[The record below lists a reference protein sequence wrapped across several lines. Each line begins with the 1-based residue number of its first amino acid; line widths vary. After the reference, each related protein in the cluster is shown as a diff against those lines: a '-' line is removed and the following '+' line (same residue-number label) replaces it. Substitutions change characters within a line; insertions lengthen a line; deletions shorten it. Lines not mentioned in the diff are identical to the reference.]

1 MTKRIVLCGVLS
13 VLFVGSAHAACS
25 TENPIKIGHAG
36 PMSGGIAHLGKD
48 NENGARMAIE
58 DINRSGGI
66 TIDGQAR
73 CLKLFSADDAGDPW
87 LGVKVAQ
94 ALVDKGVVA
103 VVGHLNSGISIP
115 ANEIYSANGMAQI
128 SPSSTNPD
136 YTLKSS
142 KTPKGSVSS
151 YRVIANDISQGKA
164 LAMFVNRSNP
174 QSSRES
180 HLKRVVVLDD
190 STQYGRRLA
199 DYFVSALQTEP
210 VVREGVF
217 VPDLISDLQPK
228 PAVIGEAIVDRT
240 PEFRGVLAMSKKFNP
255 DYIFWGGL
263 DDTAAVLAKQMKQL
277 GVRAKLISGGECTN
291 EFIELAKDAADQMVC
306 AIAGISLENT
316 ERGRKFSSD
325 YERRFPGQR
334 VQIYVPYTYD
344 AVQVIAQAIRIA
356 ASDDREA
363 VAAAMPKV
371 NYDGVTGNI
380 RFNAQ
385 GDVQLGAVSFFKVDN
400 KKLVFDQV
408 ILAGQE
414 Q

>member
-1 MTKRIVLCGVLS
+1 MAKRIVLSGVLS
-13 VLFVGSAHAACS
+13 ALFVGSAHAACS

-115 ANEIYSANGMAQI
+115 ANEIYSANGMAQV
-128 SPSSTNPD
+128 SPSSTNPN
-136 YTLKSS
+136 YTLRSR
-142 KTPKGSVSS
+142 KTPKSSVSA
-151 YRVIANDISQGKA
+151 YRVVANDISLGKA
-164 LAMFVNRSNP
+164 LAIFVNQGNP
-174 QSSRES
+174 QLSRVPRA
-180 HLKRVVVLDD
+180 KRVVVLDD
-190 STQYGRRLA
+190 ATQYGYGLA
-199 DYFVSALQTEP
+199 QYFASALKTKP
-210 VVREGVF
+210 IMHEGMT
-217 VPDLISDLQPK
+217 DKTTD
-228 PAVIGEAIVDRT
+228 
-240 PEFRGVLAMSKKFNP
+240 FRGVLTKIKAVSP
-255 DYIFWGGL
+255 DYIFWGGM
-263 DDTAAVLAKQMKQL
+263 DDTGAALAKQMKQL
-277 GVRAKLISGGECTN
+277 GVRAKLISGDGACT
-291 EFIELAKDAADQMVC
+291 EKFIELAKDAADQMVC
-306 AIAGISLENT
+306 AMAGVSLENT

-334 VQIYVPYTYD
+334 VQIYAPYTYD
-344 AVQVIAQAIRIA
+344 AVQVVAQAIRIA
-356 ASDDREA
+356 ASDEREA
-363 VAAAMPKV
+363 IAAAMPKV

-380 RFNAQ
+380 RFDAK
-385 GDVQLGAVSFFKVDN
+385 GDVQLGAVSFFKVEN

-408 ILAGQE
+408 ILADQD

>member
-1 MTKRIVLCGVLS
+1 MRKHIVISIVLS
-13 VLFVGSAHAACS
+13 VFFVGSAHAACS
-25 TENPIKIGHAG
+25 TKTPIKIGYAG

-48 NENGARMAIE
+48 AENGASMAIE
-58 DINRSGGI
+58 EINRSGGI

-73 CLKLFSADDAGDPW
+73 CLKLFSADDAGDPRQ
-87 LGVKVAQ
+87 GVVVAQ
-94 ALVDKGVVA
+94 KLVDKSVMA

-115 ANEIYSANGMAQI
+115 ANDIYSANGMAQI

-151 YRVIANDISQGKA
+151 YRVIANDVSQGKA

-180 HLKRVVVLDD
+180 HLKRIVVLDD

-210 VVREGVF
+210 VVREGIF

-228 PAVIGEAIVDRT
+228 PAVIGEAIADRT
-240 PEFRGVLAMSKKFNP
+240 PEFRRLLAMSKKFNP

-263 DDTAAVLAKQMKQL
+263 DDTAAILAKQMKQL
-277 GVRAKLISGGECTN
+277 GVRAKLISSGECMN
-291 EFIELAKDAADQMVC
+291 EFIELAKDTADQTVC
-306 AIAGISLENT
+306 AIVGIPLENT
-316 ERGRKFSSD
+316 DRGRKFSSD
-325 YERRFPGQR
+325 YERRFPGER
-334 VQIYVPYTYD
+334 AQIYAPYTYD
-344 AVQVIAQAIRIA
+344 AVQVVAQAIRIA
-356 ASDDREA
+356 GSDERESI
-363 VAAAMPKV
+363 AAAMPKV

-380 RFNAQ
+380 RFDAQ
-385 GDVQLGAVSFFKVDN
+385 GDVQLGAVSLFKVEN

-408 ILAGQE
+408 ILVGQE
-414 Q
+414 L